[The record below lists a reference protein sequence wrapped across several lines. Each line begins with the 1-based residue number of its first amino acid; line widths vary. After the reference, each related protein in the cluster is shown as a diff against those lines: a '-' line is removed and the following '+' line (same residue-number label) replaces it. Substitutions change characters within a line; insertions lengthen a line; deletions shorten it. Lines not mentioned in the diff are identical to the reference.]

1 MFERMKTIYT
11 MLTATQPPNNRRS
24 EIKNLETAIK
34 NKKNNFFGIE
44 RPEKKIGSV
53 SANGAIFQM
62 KKLNLKNNSPR
73 KVLKIVK
80 SPGGAQE
87 YILQRIAAR
96 YGLSPRVY
104 KLVKRVPINSNVAN
118 AFFSNKS
125 SGNDRP
131 VNINAFLMNNLAQN
145 NRNKVMNFH
154 NFMENPNISN
164 VNKRKQFIQ
173 LKRMVQQLGRQ
184 RISHG
189 NLHPGNVYVV
199 MRSNGSTKLY
209 IIDFGRSLALP
220 MNTRRTAGEA
230 RVLRMHT
237 VGQMTNNRYGLRVY
251 PKKMRYTGHIVDSS
265 KLDLFGKYYKG
276 PLGKRF
282 VRRRTRLPTKKR

>member
-1 MFERMKTIYT
+1 MKTIYNT
-11 MLTATQPPNNRRS
+11 MFTATRPPNIRRS
-24 EIKNLETAIK
+24 EIKNLENAIK
-34 NKKNNFFGIE
+34 NKNNIFFGIE

-62 KKLNLKNNSPR
+62 KKLKPNLNNSPR

-87 YILQRIAAR
+87 YKLQSIAAR
-96 YGLSPRVY
+96 SGLSPRVY
-104 KLVKRVPINSNVAN
+104 RLVKRVPINSNVAN

-173 LKRMVQQLGRQ
+173 LKRMVQQLGRE

-199 MRSNGSTKLY
+199 MRSDGSTKLY

-220 MNTRRTAGEA
+220 MNTRRTAGEG
-230 RVLRMHT
+230 RVRRMHT
-237 VGQMTNNRYGLRVY
+237 VGPMTNNQYGVRVY
-251 PKKMRYTGHIVDSS
+251 PKKMRYTGHVVDSS
-265 KLDLFGKYYKG
+265 KLDLFRKYYKG
-276 PLGKRF
+276 PLRKM
-282 VRRRTRLPTKKR
+282 RRTGLPTKKR